1 MVSNSDYNLS
11 KFSKFHSSNKYF
23 LGVYHVSRTV
33 LVAEDKEMNKNRQ
46 NYLTFTVA
54 FILVGWI
61 VMILHVNS
69 IHTNIQY
76 TSNMPT
82 IKYEGNYHLLNVC
95 HLSNIMLSP
104 FCVINPQ
111 MLLSSPFFRKGR
123 GHSNFLRPAPSLNLG
138 RPGIESVKSEPLL
151 KGEREED
158 ATPQSCGIPS
168 ESLF

>member
-1 MVSNSDYNLS
+1 
-11 KFSKFHSSNKYF
+11 
-23 LGVYHVSRTV
+23 
-33 LVAEDKEMNKNRQ
+33 
-46 NYLTFTVA
+46 
-54 FILVGWI
+54 
-61 VMILHVNS
+61 MILPVNN
-69 IHTNIQY
+69 ILTNIQY
-76 TSNMPT
+76 ASNMPT

-111 MLLSSPFFRKGR
+111 MLLSSPFFRKGH
-123 GHSNFLRPAPSLNLG
+123 GHSNFLLPAPSLILG
-138 RPGIESVKSEPLL
+138 RSGIESVKSDPLL